1 MRVSPINWAQA
12 SEGRSRGKVHVS
24 GITSSS
30 DIKRSAQVSCVLF
43 SHQPKQLWVTQQRRP
58 PWILLRG
65 DIFPSLG
72 IFRMFETFLM
82 TCWCYKP
89 VESIPWTWA
98 LDPMSNSKQGA
109 TFQRHQ
115 SVNIMDTISG
125 LLCRRVSEDQ
135 PTKTGQGQGE
145 QAGKKHCARHRT
157 TQQWASVILWAKYHV
172 CNSSRMSYEAKKI
185 KKSGEH
191 SDSGGDNELKQMTKL
206 CRNAFKDTQ
215 GNVLVGSKHTRTIVC
230 GCYFHHREDRWGSPF
245 LLNLVSCPSVR
256 YQASVWRREESR
268 HRQN

>member
-72 IFRMFETFLM
+72 IFRMFETFFM
-82 TCWCYKP
+82 TCWCYEP

-125 LLCRRVSEDQ
+125 LLCSRVSEDQ
-135 PTKTGQGQGE
+135 PTKTGQGQARSGLAE
-145 QAGKKHCARHRT
+145 QEGKKHWRT
-157 TQQWASVILWAKYHV
+157 ERVTEQPSNGPVWFCELNTMCVIALEWVMKQ
-172 CNSSRMSYEAKKI
+172 KK
-185 KKSGEH
+185 
-191 SDSGGDNELKQMTKL
+191 
-206 CRNAFKDTQ
+206 
-215 GNVLVGSKHTRTIVC
+215 
-230 GCYFHHREDRWGSPF
+230 
-245 LLNLVSCPSVR
+245 
-256 YQASVWRREESR
+256 
-268 HRQN
+268 